1 MPKRTTFS
9 RNGRLSGNRI
19 PCQEAISQPASR
31 PAGRPNLD
39 ARRRSF
45 RRRNV
50 NRRFPPVYVSPV
62 EIACVI
68 SFAEVWLRSVSRH
81 RKFQV
86 VTSPL
91 PRVNRRG
98 ETIGCPSR
106 TPLAAITR
114 LRVWDRLVH
123 TPRYRSLSV
132 IDERHFCNDSPTCD
146 FSILK
151 GGGRAR
157 QRDEQGRYVPRHLNA
172 ADVYVMYVK
181 SIIVLSSSVMRERI
195 RKYCNSDEMTLHIAY
210 ILTLQ

>member
-1 MPKRTTFS
+1 MP
-9 RNGRLSGNRI
+9 GGH
-19 PCQEAISQPASR
+19 Q
-31 PAGRPNLD
+31 PAGRPNLN

-45 RRRNV
+45 RCRRNV
-50 NRRFPPVYVSPV
+50 NRRFPAVYVNSV

-68 SFAEVWLRSVSRH
+68 SFAEVWPRSVSRH

-106 TPLAAITR
+106 ASMAAITR
-114 LRVWDRLVH
+114 LRVWDRPVH

-146 FSILK
+146 FSILE
-151 GGGRAR
+151 GRGRAR
-157 QRDEQGRYVPRHLNA
+157 QGDERGRYVPRHLNA
-172 ADVYVMYVK
+172 ADVYVVHVK
-181 SIIVLSSSVMRERI
+181 SIIVLSFNIMRERLG
-195 RKYCNSDEMTLHIAY
+195 KYRNNDEMTLQYRY
-210 ILTLQ
+210 IGLISL